1 MSSHASPRRENAVE
15 FQYTDFLLHSM
26 HQRCELLEALKIL
39 AESQAIAASHAEI
52 DLTLG
57 LLGRKQA
64 LLEELAGVQLK
75 LKPYFNDDP
84 EQRVWKSA
92 EHRHRCRE
100 LADQG
105 QRLLQETMQLEQ
117 EALQEMTSRRDA
129 VAAQLQDGKDSILA
143 HTAYMADSFLGESAL
158 DIGDL

>member
-1 MSSHASPRRENAVE
+1 MPSHASPWRGNSAE
-15 FQYTDFLLHSM
+15 FQYTEFLLHCM
-26 HQRCELLEALKIL
+26 QERCDLLEALKTL
-39 AESQAIAASHAEI
+39 AESQAVAASHAEI

-64 LLEELAGVQLK
+64 LLEELAGVQHK
-75 LKPYFNDDP
+75 LKPYFSDDP
-84 EQRVWKSA
+84 EQRVWRSA
-92 EHRHRCRE
+92 EHRQLCRR
-100 LADQG
+100 LADQC
-105 QRLLQETMQLEQ
+105 QRLHQETMQLEH

>member
-1 MSSHASPRRENAVE
+1 I
-15 FQYTDFLLHSM
+15 Q
-26 HQRCELLEALKIL
+26 I
-39 AESQAIAASHAEI
+39 
-52 DLTLG
+52 
-57 LLGRKQA
+57 
-64 LLEELAGVQLK
+64 K

-92 EHRHRCRE
+92 QHRQRCRR
-100 LADQG
+100 LADHG

-117 EALQEMTSRRDA
+117 QALREMTSRRDA

-158 DIGDL
+158 DISGL